1 MTGEDHPGAEPAAT
15 HWLAVADEVARTLA
29 GDAVEREQ
37 ANEHPLREV
46 ALLRDAG
53 LLALLV
59 PAEAGGAGHQWPLA
73 HQVLRRIAAADASVG
88 HLLGYHWFQLWRTRL
103 FDRPDLTARLERN
116 TAEDRLFWAGV
127 SNPRDAALAL
137 TPTGRG
143 WRVTGRKSFATGAS
157 VADRLVVSGTEDTSG
172 RKLTFV
178 TDAADPG
185 IHYLGDWDNLG
196 QRLSASGGVEF
207 RDVLVHPDDVL
218 GAQPE
223 EDGGAA
229 HRQSLAPLGFQLL
242 LSQLHV
248 GIAHGALT
256 TAAGYTTERTRA
268 WSASGVER
276 AVDDPHVLAG
286 YGGLTARVEAA
297 ACLVDTAAEAFDA
310 AAAAGQALDAATR
323 GRAALRISQ
332 AKVVSTEVVN
342 AVTTE
347 VFELTGARAT
357 ANRYGLDRFWRN
369 ARTITLHDPVKYKA
383 AEIGRHLLTGHYP
396 PVTGYS

>member
-1 MTGEDHPGAEPAAT
+1 MTRQDQPSTGRDAT

-29 GDAVEREQ
+29 ADAVQRER
-37 ANEHPLREV
+37 ANEQPLREV
-46 ALLRDAG
+46 ALLREAG

-103 FDRPDLTARLERN
+103 FDQPELTARLERH
-116 TAEDRLFWAGV
+116 TARDRLFWAGV
-127 SNPRDAALAL
+127 SNPRDTAL
-137 TPTGRG
+137 TLTPSKHG

-178 TDAADPG
+178 LDAQTPG

-207 RDVLVHPDDVL
+207 RDVHVHPADVL
-218 GAQPE
+218 GTQPE
-223 EDGGAA
+223 EDDGAA

-248 GIAHGALT
+248 ALAHGALT
-256 TAAGYTTERTRA
+256 TAAGYTTEHTRA
-268 WSASGVER
+268 WAASGVDR

-286 YGGLTARVEAA
+286 YGTLTARVEAA
-297 ACLVDTAAEAFDA
+297 ACLVDAAAEAFDA
-310 AAAAGQALDAATR
+310 AAAAGQALDAEAR

-342 AVTTE
+342 TVTTE
-347 VFELTGARAT
+347 VFALTGARAT

-369 ARTITLHDPVKYKA
+369 ARTITLHDPVTYKA
-383 AEIGRHLLTGHYP
+383 AEIGRHLLTGAFP